1 MTRWIIALC
10 MVAALSVPAAADD
23 VVLSDI
29 TGLQAAIDGAPPEGR
44 TIEISAGTY
53 DLATE
58 ILVNKPDITIQGQG
72 ALATVIRITGTGYR
86 FSISA
91 PRCAIQNLDISSIDT
106 ADQQNIIWLNASDI
120 AVRNNRIHG
129 LFVVGNSQVS
139 RAMVVS
145 GGHSGLQISDNE
157 IYGLRQ
163 PAYVTGT
170 TTGTVSN
177 NHVYRTKGWV
187 LDGGNLTLT
196 GNTWGSGP
204 DANAYDIA
212 ILASVPSIYY
222 TDILALAAANNSAV
236 IEDQR
241 VSPPVL
247 SVVHVDASAA
257 PPGEGSPLAPYPNIG
272 LALTRVVAGGR
283 IEVAD
288 GTYVQS
294 ATLHA
299 TRSLSLIG
307 PSEAGVIIDCS
318 GFGGYGIHADG
329 DLTTAFRNF
338 TLIGPSAPAY
348 GYGLHV
354 TGDGSYTTVENLTV
368 LHSGRSGIS
377 LHGVDGASVVN
388 LTATGNG
395 GVGLG
400 LTDARNVTLS
410 GLTTSGNAWAG
421 VGIYTSGAY
430 YTGGTDNVVLSGTNS
445 FGEPVGLYT
454 EEEGGYGIT
463 NVTIPASDFPWLVGN
478 ILVAGTKAYVTTGPV
493 GLAVAT
499 GGPDPAHSYVLN
511 RVTGQLLVAPPMS
524 IQVAI
529 NVAAPGAEVVAGPGT
544 YSGGIVA
551 DKPIVLNGEVGA
563 VIAGAGGSGSGAGI
577 EVRSGDVTI
586 QGFEIHHFQNGI
598 STWMPT
604 KPEFQNLKILN
615 NVLHDLTGPSHGFA
629 LYIGWESERWDPCQ
643 GIYDPTLTDWLDYT
657 GLEIRG
663 NTIYGT
669 ANAAIC
675 LQMLQSTGSPLLIQ
689 DNEIYD
695 ASASAIWVDGAQDP
709 LIASND
715 LHDCQNGIFFSS
727 YADMECWTQWGQAN
741 DVWSPRDET
750 VTGNRIHGNANGVVL
765 WHGWPA
771 LMDFGGNSIW
781 DNTTRGVANNL
792 STNPPLDADFTGCW
806 WGAPSGPYHPTANPA
821 GEGNQVSD
829 HVLFQPFLAGNIVI
843 VPDPQEITTVDTA
856 GEDWVTLRYLGGLSG
871 PLYGFSLQLSLPAEL
886 DILSVERP
894 LSGPF
899 ATAQPFQPVDQ
910 GSIWMVDAAI
920 GGAHPGTEGPCDLAR
935 VRVKGLSCAATGAT
949 LDLEIARLRDSFNH
963 TLTGGVSDDGLVF
976 VDLGDPE
983 ITAASLVRTN
993 LPDNGF
999 VKNGDTMRLAATL
1012 TDPCGDLAGL
1022 TVTADL
1028 SELLGVGHEAEAPT
1042 GYDPDTGEAYWDF
1055 VVAGD
1060 PDGIKTVAI
1069 TAVDALGND
1078 AALDPAGS
1086 VELDNTAP
1094 AVFVTGLSAA
1104 PGHNKIDLSW
1114 TNPVGGD
1121 PDREAFGIMI
1131 RRVGWGDYP
1140 EYATAAPVYPDAATG
1155 TKVLEAGGLPDSY
1168 LDTTFPGPWS
1178 GRDIYY
1184 YQAFVFDKAYNYGPG
1199 DAGAC
1204 DRATSYWLGD
1214 VDPKQDYDPG
1224 PPEVPSTIGDGFVV
1238 FSYDVTSLSGSY
1250 YAAEGP
1256 APWNAHCDVGPTDD
1270 YSRLGIPQPDNHVDF
1285 EDLMIFAMNYGVVTP
1300 LQGAVPGV
1308 FASAV
1313 PPALQWRVTPGTGE
1327 LVGRLVLANN
1337 RGMVKGAHALVR
1349 YDASQLELLGVE
1361 KGVLAQPEGVFFASV
1376 RQEGAV
1382 VLDAAQLGE
1391 DLAFAGSGELA
1402 VVRFRARGNARPVLA
1417 ESAVRTVL
1425 NHAPGWQPGTA
1436 ESALADGRTGA
1447 KSPEAPPEVA
1457 APALPATI
1465 AFHGAAPN
1473 PFTGST
1479 ELSFALPRE
1488 SHVSLQVYDV
1498 SGRLART
1505 IADRVLP
1512 AGEHSLS
1519 WNGAADDGR
1528 RLGAGVYF
1536 VAFQCEQARSLHRI
1550 AIVR

>member
-1 MTRWIIALC
+1 VKDLRVDGYGRGNANTRFYGIGGHNA
-10 MVAALSVPAAADD
+10 
-23 VVLSDI
+23 
-29 TGLQAAIDGAPPEGR
+29 
-44 TIEISAGTY
+44 
-53 DLATE
+53 
-58 ILVNKPDITIQGQG
+58 
-72 ALATVIRITGTGYR
+72 GYR
-86 FSISA
+86 VENCF
-91 PRCAIQNLDISSIDT
+91 
-106 ADQQNIIWLNASDI
+106 
-120 AVRNNRIHG
+120 
-129 LFVVGNSQVS
+129 
-139 RAMVVS
+139 
-145 GGHSGLQISDNE
+145 
-157 IYGLRQ
+157 
-163 PAYVTGT
+163 VTGT
-170 TTGTVSN
+170 RNTPLDGSQHGNGIYAYGESGEPYTVEVLNTSVQDYQKNGVTILGSNTTGLVSGC
-177 NHVYRTKGWV
+177 TIA
-187 LDGGNLTLT
+187 
-196 GNTWGSGP
+196 GSGP
-204 DANAYDIA
+204 LGSGLPAQNGIQLSHGATGTISGCTVRDHLYTGSGWASAGVLLWATTGAVSIDDCDLLDNLPSVFCQDANAALADVDCRHAHAAAGDGLYVVNTTTSLREEPVRP
-212 ILASVPSIYY
+212 LASPVDDGDAPDKSDRGATAVSVDGSVFEGNGEAGTWGFGAYGTGGQPAGLTITNSIVTGWDYGVVGYWGGTY
-222 TDILALAAANNSAV
+222 T
-236 IEDQR
+236 
-241 VSPPVL
+241 
-247 SVVHVDASAA
+247 
-257 PPGEGSPLAPYPNIG
+257 SPLSIA
-272 LALTRVVAGGR
+272 V
-283 IEVAD
+283 
-288 GTYVQS
+288 
-294 ATLHA
+294 
-299 TRSLSLIG
+299 
-307 PSEAGVIIDCS
+307 S
-318 GFGGYGIHADG
+318 G
-329 DLTTAFRNF
+329 
-338 TLIGPSAPAY
+338 S
-348 GYGLHV
+348 
-354 TGDGSYTTVENLTV
+354 
-368 LHSGRSGIS
+368 
-377 LHGVDGASVVN
+377 
-388 LTATGNG
+388 
-395 GVGLG
+395 
-400 LTDARNVTLS
+400 
-410 GLTTSGNAWAG
+410 
-421 VGIYTSGAY
+421 
-430 YTGGTDNVVLSGTNS
+430 
-445 FGEPVGLYT
+445 
-454 EEEGGYGIT
+454 
-463 NVTIPASDFPWLVGN
+463 
-478 ILVAGTKAYVTTGPV
+478 
-493 GLAVAT
+493 
-499 GGPDPAHSYVLN
+499 
-511 RVTGQLLVAPPMS
+511 
-524 IQVAI
+524 
-529 NVAAPGAEVVAGPGT
+529 
-544 YSGGIVA
+544 IVA
-551 DKPIVLNGEVGA
+551 DNV
-563 VIAGAGGSGSGAGI
+563 SAGI
-577 EVRSGDVTI
+577 YNLYTAADVAAENNWWGDA
-586 QGFEIHHFQNGI
+586 
-598 STWMPT
+598 
-604 KPEFQNLKILN
+604 
-615 NVLHDLTGPSHGFA
+615 TGP
-629 LYIGWESERWDPCQ
+629 LDESD
-643 GIYDPTLTDWLDYT
+643 DT
-657 GLEIRG
+657 
-663 NTIYGT
+663 
-669 ANAAIC
+669 
-675 LQMLQSTGSPLLIQ
+675 STGGLYNP
-689 DNEIYD
+689 
-695 ASASAIWVDGAQDP
+695 DG
-709 LIASND
+709 L
-715 LHDCQNGIFFSS
+715 
-727 YADMECWTQWGQAN
+727 
-741 DVWSPRDET
+741 
-750 VTGNRIHGNANGVVL
+750 GNA
-765 WHGWPA
+765 
-771 LMDFGGNSIW
+771 
-781 DNTTRGVANNL
+781 
-792 STNPPLDADFTGCW
+792 
-806 WGAPSGPYHPTANPA
+806 
-821 GEGNQVSD
+821 VSD
-829 HVLFQPFLAGNIVI
+829 YVDYYPWSGGNIVI

-1498 SGRLART
+1498 SGRMVRLLA
-1505 IADRVLP
+1505 ADRFA
-1512 AGEHSLS
+1512 AGEHRLS
-1519 WNGAADDGR
+1519 WDGR
-1528 RLGAGVYF
+1528 ADSGARLGSGLYFARFHAGSAQTTTKVF
-1536 VAFQCEQARSLHRI
+1536 LTR
-1550 AIVR
+1550 